1 MPIQR
6 TAPAPVKVQVQV
18 DKYPIEVIEK
28 EYEGKAF
35 LCVTTNPNNHK
46 FAAFSGGAAK
56 IKTLFGIEKGGD
68 VVLKLLAEW
77 AMEKGGVTK
86 EHLTAWFE
94 KFSAQFTELLDNEF
108 IPV

>member
-6 TAPAPVKVQVQV
+6 AAHKPQSQTPVE
-18 DKYPIEVIEK
+18 KYPIHVMEK
-28 EYEGKAF
+28 EYEGKEF

-77 AMEKGGVTK
+77 AIEKGGINK
-86 EHLTAWFE
+86 QQLAEWFE
-94 KFSAQFTELLDNEF
+94 KFSCQFNELLDNEF